1 MKSPPR
7 QIPDDRA
14 REGVEEYIKGRSSQQ
29 TLRGSTG

>member
-14 REGVEEYIKGRSSQQ
+14 REGVEEYIKGRSQQ
-29 TLRGSTG
+29 TLGGAS

>member
-14 REGVEEYIKGRSSQQ
+14 REGVEDYIKGTNVQ
-29 TLRGSTG
+29 TLTGKS